1 MHTTSILCLLASF
14 CILSVAALDRAE
26 AQISLP
32 NVNIPNVNI
41 PDPLNALIK
50 DNSITSEKIQD
61 GTIQTNDLSA
71 AARSSISPS
80 GGFDFSVITRGP
92 IDFLHVE
99 GDQLVQAACL
109 GNERV
114 LGGGYRVN
122 LTSSSEYQVL
132 ESFPSVDDNSWT
144 IHVQSDFL
152 DVKPLVQC
160 GQIVNR

>member
-1 MHTTSILCLLASF
+1 MDTILISCLLASL
-14 CILSVAALDRAE
+14 CILSFAALDKAE
-26 AQISLP
+26 AQINLP

-50 DNSITSEKIQD
+50 DDSITSEKIRD
-61 GTIQTNDLSA
+61 GTIQANDLSA
-71 AARSSISPS
+71 QVRSSVSPV
-80 GGFDFSVITRGP
+80 GNLDLSVITRGP

-109 GNERV
+109 ENERV

-132 ESFPSVDDNSWT
+132 ESYPSVDDNSWT

-152 DVKPLVQC
+152 DIKPLVQC
-160 GQIVNR
+160 GQAINQ